1 MSHST
6 KVRVTIGPTSVEYTH
21 GSGSVASDFG
31 VDEIRKPLIM
41 QGHAAVGTITSGLAE
56 FLLPSPELGFVRS
69 CLVRWEEFIGHDPE
83 DAELN
88 TRLRNQVWVEI
99 TRFD

>member
-31 VDEIRKPLIM
+31 VDEIRKAIRGLFD
-41 QGHAAVGTITSGLAE
+41 QGVGS
-56 FLLPSPELGFVRS
+56 
-69 CLVRWEEFIGHDPE
+69 IG
-83 DAELN
+83 
-88 TRLRNQVWVEI
+88 
-99 TRFD
+99 